1 MYWVSGIAFD
11 PDNDKRPW
19 LWHCNECEISYE
31 KAMKVLESARELHCL
46 LSGWIEKKN
55 SNGESE
61 VVYHKA
67 YIDCF
72 GRQIKRGEFDS

>member
-11 PDNDKRPW
+11 PNNDKRPW
-19 LWHCNECEISYE
+19 LWLCSECEISFE
-31 KAMKVLESARELHCL
+31 KAMEILASARELHCL
-46 LSGWIEKKN
+46 VSGWIEKMDT
-55 SNGESE
+55 NGKSE

-72 GRQIKRGEFDS
+72 GRPTKEGE